1 MVSPTGSPTGEP
13 ARSRSQGGD
22 YLTTAQVARLT
33 DADHSLKSGRRGPML
48 LQDHHLREMITHF
61 HHERIPERVVHARG
75 AGAHGFFQSYGTCSG
90 LTRAEFLQSPDV
102 ETPVF
107 VRFSAVVGSRGSADA
122 VRDTRG
128 FTV

>member
-33 DADHSLKSGRRGPML
+33 DTDHSHKAGRRGPTL
-48 LQDHHLREMITHF
+48 LQDHHLRETITHF
-61 HHERIPERVVHARG
+61 DHERIPERVVHALGPVPTGSFSRMG
-75 AGAHGFFQSYGTCSG
+75 PVG
-90 LTRAEFLQSPDV
+90 LTRAGFLATDV

-107 VRFSAVVGSRGSADA
+107 VRFSTVVGSRGSADA